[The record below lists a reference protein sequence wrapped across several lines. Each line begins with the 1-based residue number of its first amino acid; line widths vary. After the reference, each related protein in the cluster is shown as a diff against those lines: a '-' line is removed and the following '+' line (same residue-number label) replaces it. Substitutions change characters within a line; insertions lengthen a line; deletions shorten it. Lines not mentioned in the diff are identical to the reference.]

1 MNDEIQTI
9 EKPAK
14 KARAGKRAAAGKG
27 KAAKPAKAGKGKA
40 AAEAKAPPATLAEKR
55 LAKRKRLAEAN
66 TVTFLMETDV
76 RKFVTAAAREAGM
89 DVAPFMQKLVETYVI
104 DNAPAG
110 DALAKRLAAKRAVL
124 DRIVDISREIDKA
137 GGFDEHFILSVMKR
151 AATDATFQ
159 ANYDAAVDADT
170 ADERA
175 LARAKAPINQ
185 QMGRLIKRAAGAK
198 SKRDENGKIQ
208 RAQVTGEVIS
218 TYTLLERV

>member
-1 MNDEIQTI
+1 
-9 EKPAK
+9 
-14 KARAGKRAAAGKG
+14 
-27 KAAKPAKAGKGKA
+27 
-40 AAEAKAPPATLAEKR
+40 
-55 LAKRKRLAEAN
+55 
-66 TVTFLMETDV
+66 
-76 RKFVTAAAREAGM
+76 
-89 DVAPFMQKLVETYVI
+89 MQKLVETYVI

-185 QMGRLIKRAAGAK
+185 QMGRLIARRRRQEQARRERQDPARPGHGRGDLDLHAPGTRLIPLQIGSVTVKAASSG
-198 SKRDENGKIQ
+198 RPFLM
-208 RAQVTGEVIS
+208 T
-218 TYTLLERV
+218 

>member
-9 EKPAK
+9 EKTGK

-89 DVAPFMQKLVETYVI
+89 DVAPSC
-104 DNAPAG
+104 
-110 DALAKRLAAKRAVL
+110 R
-124 DRIVDISREIDKA
+124 SW
-137 GGFDEHFILSVMKR
+137 
-151 AATDATFQ
+151 
-159 ANYDAAVDADT
+159 
-170 ADERA
+170 
-175 LARAKAPINQ
+175 
-185 QMGRLIKRAAGAK
+185 
-198 SKRDENGKIQ
+198 SKPM
-208 RAQVTGEVIS
+208 
-218 TYTLLERV
+218 